1 MTHIEAIQT
10 HIEASSPCTL
20 AGVMSWAC
28 NQGFGGSKAIQ
39 AIDTLKQAKIIDV
52 LVDDEGTLIVELGSN
67 WTEA

>member
-1 MTHIEAIQT
+1 
-10 HIEASSPCTL
+10 
-20 AGVMSWAC
+20 MSWAC

-67 WTEA
+67 WVEA